1 MATATFPNTTQ
12 YHSVN
17 QDSMPSE
24 FGGMNIANG
33 SHPNNW
39 DEEVVPALKKRLEA
53 DRVDLD
59 RRISA
64 TDFNHARLQS
74 TKPRPIPRRNAND
87 EILQDGLG
95 DDELIPSEWATGSKA
110 RFLTANRD
118 NNTAYTISRSAS
130 DQYTFDGSQAEYHNY
145 HDSPPLQDGTNS
157 GTDMVANAR
166 ERARK
171 LARER
176 QRAGTDFQGQE
187 AQMEAGSAEKG
198 RGLLQVDENLMRTK
212 STPGLGER
220 YNQEASESRYTTG
233 NSNKGPTSR
242 SHSPSDGRRTPSSKI
257 PLPISGS
264 MSRVANS
271 PRSVRGKQG
280 TMYSTETMG
289 EGEFGYMDQGAYNES
304 PKPDDY
310 QKQPLG
316 DISNQSAQSTP
327 AKKKQKANSVTRRA
341 PSGKKIQNSP
351 PTQDVLDEFGPLGG
365 TPRRTMDTSTGEFG
379 DTSRASSNPWDEELL
394 PTVKRRLA
402 QEAMRN
408 DPRLSKVD
416 GLVDAWD
423 RNGIPIST
431 RAIST
436 SSTRTNG
443 LRQAVGDQNVNDVNG
458 IQNNESDEGADND
471 LNEQT
476 KANHTSKNNNSQE
489 QRMKRLT
496 DQLDLGFQPHNERG
510 QGNEIEMAQ
519 INSGHKDRTR
529 TDQKKNG
536 RQFVHDPT
544 MPTLTQSQQISQTK
558 AKADSQKNINK
569 TAKDDEE
576 SAGCCQC
583 LIM

>member
-1 MATATFPNTTQ
+1 MATATFPNTSQ
-12 YHSVN
+12 FHSVN
-17 QDSMPSE
+17 QDSMPNE
-24 FGGMNIANG
+24 FGITNAP
-33 SHPNNW
+33 HPTNW

-53 DRVDLD
+53 DRADLD

-110 RFLTANRD
+110 RFLTANR
-118 NNTAYTISRSAS
+118 NNKNAYTIPRSAS
-130 DQYTFDGSQAEYHNY
+130 EHIYAFDSMHEDYHDDHDQYAIPGDTLSP
-145 HDSPPLQDGTNS
+145 DSPPVQDGTHF

-176 QRAGTDFQGQE
+176 QRAGTE
-187 AQMEAGSAEKG
+187 MEMMNADIG
-198 RGLLQVDENLMRTK
+198 RETSQVDENRMRTK

-220 YNQEASESRYTTG
+220 YIQEAGDSRYTVG
-233 NSNKGPTSR
+233 NANKAPISR

-280 TMYSTETMG
+280 TMYSTENMG
-289 EGEFGYMDQGAYNES
+289 EGEFGAYNDS
-304 PKPDDY
+304 PRPDDD

-316 DISNQSAQSTP
+316 DISNHSAQNTP
-327 AKKKQKANSVTRRA
+327 AKKKQKANSVTRRT
-341 PSGKKIQNSP
+341 PNGKRMQNSP

-379 DTSRASSNPWDEELL
+379 DISRASSNPWDEELL

-402 QEAMRN
+402 QEAMLN
-408 DPRLSKVD
+408 DPRLSNVD

-436 SSTRTNG
+436 SSNRTNG
-443 LRQAVGDQNVNDVNG
+443 IKQATGDQNVGGTNEN
-458 IQNNESDEGADND
+458 QNNGNEKILDERERRENPKMEQG
-471 LNEQT
+471 LN
-476 KANHTSKNNNSQE
+476 NHSQE

-496 DQLDLGFQPHNERG
+496 DQLDLGFKPPHKG
-510 QGNEIEMAQ
+510 QSDEIEMTQ
-519 INSGHKDRTR
+519 INAGQKDRAR
-529 TDQKKNG
+529 LDQKKKSK
-536 RQFVHDPT
+536 QFSHDPS

-558 AKADSQKNINK
+558 GRIENQQNK
-569 TAKDDEE
+569 TTKGDEE
-576 SAGCCQC
+576 GAGCCQC
-583 LIM
+583 SIM